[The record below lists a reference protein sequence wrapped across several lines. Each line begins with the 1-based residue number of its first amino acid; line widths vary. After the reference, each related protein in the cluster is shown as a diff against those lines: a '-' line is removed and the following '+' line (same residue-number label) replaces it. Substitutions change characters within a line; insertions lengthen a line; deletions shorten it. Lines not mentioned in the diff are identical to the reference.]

1 MAVSV
6 AIVFAV
12 RFIVLVVVGDQ
23 VVQREAI
30 VNGNKIDTGPRRFA
44 LMLIQI
50 RTAGKTIGKLR
61 QDTVVSLPIA
71 ADTVS
76 VFPVPFRPRHRKL
89 ANHVTT
95 FAEVP
100 GFRDEFHLRK
110 NRILYKDIEKTGIRV
125 DQETLSAKGT

>member
-71 ADTVS
+71 ADTIC
-76 VFPVPFRPRHRKL
+76 VFSLPFRPLTPEIGH
-89 ANHVTT
+89 
-95 FAEVP
+95 
-100 GFRDEFHLRK
+100 HLNTSAQGPRYPTESP
-110 NRILYKDIEKTGIRV
+110 LIEKRCRE
-125 DQETLSAKGT
+125 Q

>member
-71 ADTVS
+71 AGTVS
-76 VFPVPFRPRHRKL
+76 GFPLPFRPRRRKPP
-89 ANHVTT
+89 NHVTP
-95 FAEVP
+95 FPP
-100 GFRDEFHLRK
+100 GPRLPDMC
-110 NRILYKDIEKTGIRV
+110 
-125 DQETLSAKGT
+125 

>member
-71 ADTVS
+71 ADTHS
-76 VFPVPFRPRHRKL
+76 VFLVSFPPRPPELSKHL
-89 ANHVTT
+89 TT
-95 FAEVP
+95 TADASP
-100 GFRDEFHLRK
+100 
-110 NRILYKDIEKTGIRV
+110 
-125 DQETLSAKGT
+125 